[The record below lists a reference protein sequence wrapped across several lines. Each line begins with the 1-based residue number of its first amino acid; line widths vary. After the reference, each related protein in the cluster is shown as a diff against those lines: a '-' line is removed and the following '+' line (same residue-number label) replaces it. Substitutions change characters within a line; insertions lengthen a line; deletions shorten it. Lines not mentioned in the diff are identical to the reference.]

1 MNNAKM
7 TFRFENGKHKNS
19 GRIVKEQPKVI
30 PLQNEE
36 YTVIRNED
44 LKMDQTATE
53 MESLTTPSSSRLQRH
68 TGSETLI
75 DAQQLNQ
82 YTNDFGGWQSSFDT
96 ETQRVEKLIRESAKV
111 EIHPESGYVDRQD
124 SRNTKRDEESEFEP
138 IRDHR
143 WYVPEETVY
152 VSQSSGSSWLK
163 VAASVAGAVVTGI
176 AFGFFVLSMFSED
189 PQSPKGGSTLS
200 PSGAGTVAATTT
212 NTQANGTDATKLPV
226 NNNSGIT
233 GQGGVPVM
241 APVSSGAPV
250 VTAVNI
256 PGKTIAFLQ
265 SGVFSTSQ
273 AADTAQAELKKKGLA
288 AVSDSGD
295 KYPVYVGMTMTRD
308 EALGL
313 AQQFQQRKTD
323 VIIKSI
329 ELPALTKIKWSA
341 KPSEGLA
348 AYITQGDKLLQ
359 TMAPITLTHL
369 TQAQPT
375 AIDSAAL
382 QSIKTAHQTWI
393 GMTAG
398 ANEGLAE
405 DARSSVQK
413 MGNAMNSAVVSL
425 DEYKKNPSQS
435 YMWQTQNAMMQYVLA
450 QKELR
455 RSVSAQ

>member
-19 GRIVKEQPKVI
+19 GRVVKEQPKVI
-30 PLQNEE
+30 PLHNEE
-36 YTVIRNED
+36 YTVIRSED
-44 LKMDQTATE
+44 VDAEQTSVE
-53 MESLTTPSSSRLQRH
+53 MESVATPPSSRLHNSR
-68 TGSETLI
+68 SETFI
-75 DAQQLNQ
+75 DAQPLNQ

-111 EIHPESGYVDRQD
+111 EYHPETGYMDNQNN
-124 SRNTKRDEESEFEP
+124 RNVRRDDESEYEP

-176 AFGFFVLSMFSED
+176 AFGFFVLSMFSQD
-189 PQSPKGGSTLS
+189 TQSPKGGNTS
-200 PSGAGTVAATTT
+200 PPAGAAGSTVAS
-212 NTQANGTDATKLPV
+212 TQTNGTAVTKLPV
-226 NNNSGIT
+226 SSSANT
-233 GQGGVPVM
+233 GQAAAPVM
-241 APVSSGAPV
+241 APVTSGSPV

-265 SGVFSTSQ
+265 SGVFSTPQ

-295 KYPVYVGMTMTRD
+295 KFPVYVGMSMTRD

-313 AQQFQQRKTD
+313 AQQFQQKKTD

-341 KPSEGLA
+341 KPSEGLSV
-348 AYITQGDKLLQ
+348 YLSQGDKLLQ
-359 TMAPITLTHL
+359 TLTPLTLTHL
-369 TQAQPT
+369 TQAQP
-375 AIDSAAL
+375 AALDAAAL
-382 QSIKTAHQTWI
+382 QSIKTAHQTWT
-393 GMTAG
+393 GLAAG
-398 ANEGLAE
+398 ANEGLADE
-405 DARSSVQK
+405 ARASVQK
-413 MGNAMNSAVVSL
+413 MSNAMNTAVASL

-455 RSVSAQ
+455 KLVSAQ